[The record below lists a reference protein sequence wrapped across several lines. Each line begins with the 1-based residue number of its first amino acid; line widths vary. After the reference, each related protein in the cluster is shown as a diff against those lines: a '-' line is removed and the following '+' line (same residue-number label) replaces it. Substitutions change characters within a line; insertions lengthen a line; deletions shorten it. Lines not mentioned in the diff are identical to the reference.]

1 MKKCRDYRMELL
13 EGKDS
18 QELHRHLA
26 ECPECADARNAWE
39 AMKNAA
45 VLPEVP
51 ELLTSNVRNY
61 AASALRG
68 KQRRFHLKYIWMPA
82 AAALFICFGIAY
94 TALPGLPQAKVATP
108 VNLTETYSGMDTLDP
123 DLLALTSQLEQTSDK
138 LLSMTVLSSI
148 METAQKNGGSI

>member
-1 MKKCRDYRMELL
+1 MRR
-13 EGKDS
+13 
-18 QELHRHLA
+18 RT
-26 ECPECADARNAWE
+26 ECMGSNEKRRSSAGSPGTADFD
-39 AMKNAA
+39 
-45 VLPEVP
+45 
-51 ELLTSNVRNY
+51 VRNY

-108 VNLTETYSGMDTLDP
+108 VNLTETYSGMDTLDS

>member
-26 ECPECADARNAWE
+26 ECPECADARNAWK

-45 VLPEVP
+45 ILPEVP

-82 AAALFICFGIAY
+82 AA
-94 TALPGLPQAKVATP
+94 TSGLSTLAKRVAAQPTES
-108 VNLTETYSGMDTLDP
+108 VN
-123 DLLALTSQLEQTSDK
+123 K
-138 LLSMTVLSSI
+138 I
-148 METAQKNGGSI
+148 

>member
-1 MKKCRDYRMELL
+1 MKKCRDYRMDIL

-18 QELHRHLA
+18 QELRRHLA
-26 ECPECADARNAWE
+26 ECPGCADARNAWE
-39 AMKNAA
+39 AMKNAS

-51 ELLTSNVRNY
+51 ELLTSNIRNY

-68 KQRRFHLKYIWMPA
+68 KRRRFRLKYIWMPA

-94 TALPGLPQAKVATP
+94 TALPGIPQAKVTAP
-108 VNLTETYSGMDTLDP
+108 VNLTETYSGMDMLDS

-148 METAQKNGGSI
+148 METAQKNGGGI